1 MTSVTIEARQ
11 LVDKLWSYCH
21 VLRHDGVSTI
31 DYVDQLTLLLFLKM
45 AHERAGR
52 KLGGREEIVPEHL
65 GWQTLLDADAT
76 DLKNVYDNILDQLG
90 RKSGALGRIFHNA
103 QNKIR
108 TVTPLRS
115 SG

>member
-1 MTSVTIEARQ
+1 VTAASLDARQ

-45 AHERAGR
+45 AHERAER
-52 KLGGREEIVPEHL
+52 KLGGREVIVPEHL
-65 GWQTLLDADAT
+65 GWQILLDADAKAFK
-76 DLKNVYDNILDQLG
+76 DVYDGILDQLG
-90 RKSGALGRIFHNA
+90 TKSGALGGSFTTR
-103 QNKIR
+103 R
-108 TVTPLRS
+108 TRSATRLRL

>member
-1 MTSVTIEARQ
+1 MTAANLDARQ

-45 AHERAGR
+45 AHERAER
-52 KLGGREEIVPEHL
+52 KLGGREVIVPEHL
-65 GWQTLLDADAT
+65 GWQTLLDADAQE
-76 DLKNVYDNILDQLG
+76 LKDAYDNILDELG
-90 RKSGALGRIFHNA
+90 KRTGALGEFSTTR
-103 QNKIR
+103 R
-108 TVTPLRS
+108 TRFATRPRS